1 MSAGGRFVIWK
12 LVILLGR
19 LSGPTFADRTIEGR
33 VTVVRDVDTIVVSG
47 APVRLN
53 GVDGPETSTRIGREA
68 PSFMT
73 RLVRGKTVTC

>member
-1 MSAGGRFVIWK
+1 MSAGGRFAIWK

-33 VTVVRDVDTIVVSG
+33 VTVVRDVDTLVMAG
-47 APVRLN
+47 TPVWLN
-53 GVDGPETSTRIGREA
+53 GVDGREA

-73 RLVRGKTVTC
+73 RLVRGRTVTC